1 MLLILL
7 NLFDLTEKDLSKY
20 LKEES
25 KKNKAKKAT
34 LIRKI
39 TPNFNL
45 IETLTIYLE
54 EPKSGNLEKC
64 LIKWEAFLELH
75 LPKTL
80 INFSK
85 SSTLIK
91 SKTLKIPQITREIH
105 PKLKLTSE
113 KKNE

>member
-7 NLFDLTEKDLSKY
+7 NLFDLTEKDLLKY

-45 IETLTIYLE
+45 IETLTI
-54 EPKSGNLEKC
+54 S
-64 LIKWEAFLELH
+64 
-75 LPKTL
+75 
-80 INFSK
+80 
-85 SSTLIK
+85 
-91 SKTLKIPQITREIH
+91 
-105 PKLKLTSE
+105 
-113 KKNE
+113 